1 MRPAGSM
8 YHRPAWPCGIDAKA
22 LGWPKERSRLRASKP
37 IPASQ
42 GGLAPDNRL
51 MLSWIVAHPLA
62 YPALEVLHI
71 VGIGLLLGNLVLL
84 EMRVWGRGGEL
95 PVQPLAR
102 LALGLAA
109 LGFALAGASGLLMFA
124 AQAIELLGNR
134 AFVIK
139 MGLLMLAGMNAAWFH
154 GRGSLARMDRTA
166 RWLTVVSSML
176 WLAVIVCGRSI
187 AYV

>member
-1 MRPAGSM
+1 
-8 YHRPAWPCGIDAKA
+8 
-22 LGWPKERSRLRASKP
+22 
-37 IPASQ
+37 
-42 GGLAPDNRL
+42 

-62 YPALEVLHI
+62 YPALEVVHI

-84 EMRVWGRGGEL
+84 ELRVWGLGAAL

-102 LALGLAA
+102 LALGLAV

-124 AQAIELLGNR
+124 AQAAELLANR
-134 AFVIK
+134 AFVLK
-139 MGLLMLAGMNAAWFH
+139 MGLLMLAGTNAAWFH

-166 RWLTVVSSML
+166 RLLTLVSSAL